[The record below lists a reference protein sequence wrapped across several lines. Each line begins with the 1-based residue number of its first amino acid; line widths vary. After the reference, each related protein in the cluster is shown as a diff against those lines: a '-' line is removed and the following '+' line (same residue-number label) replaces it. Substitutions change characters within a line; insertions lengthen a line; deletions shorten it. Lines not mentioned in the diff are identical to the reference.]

1 MNNKAPPDTQG
12 GTGDAKAKTPPMPV
26 EVALELF
33 ASLESLPEIAAGFE
47 SVRRT
52 ARAERLAGEA
62 EFHSGKDALDAASAD
77 WRAIEREVPP
87 ATPFQTLAFA
97 EAALP
102 AHLAHGHTPHII
114 VVRDHGAPVAIL
126 PLVAA
131 AMAGSRVLRFLGDPL
146 IQYGDAI
153 VARGS
158 TDAHLAQALAAAAT
172 LGADAALFR
181 KVRSDAKIAPLLS
194 RRAQIARVEEAPYVD
209 LRRDGG
215 LNPRDARELRRY
227 RRRLADRGEIQLVVT
242 RGAEALNCVRT
253 ALDLKR
259 NWLETRGFTSSV
271 IGDEHWEATLFALA
285 AARDSTLACA
295 RLEAG
300 GRLAGIEIAL
310 LHGKRWHAFLGAIAP
325 EFAKCGPGQVQ
336 MAETIAQARAEGFA
350 AYDLLAPADPFKR
363 VMATG
368 AISVCDYALPL
379 SLQGQLTARAFR
391 FAPQA
396 KSLLAKLPSPLRG
409 GVARLLR
416 LR

>member
-1 MNNKAPPDTQG
+1 
-12 GTGDAKAKTPPMPV
+12 MPV
-26 EVALELF
+26 DIALELF

-52 ARAERLAGEA
+52 AKPERLAGEA
-62 EFHSGKDALDAASAD
+62 EVCSGEEALEALAAD

-102 AHLAHGHTPHII
+102 AHLAHGQTPHII
-114 VVRDHGAPVAIL
+114 VVRDHDLPVAIL
-126 PLVAA
+126 PLVAVT
-131 AMAGSRVLRFLGDPL
+131 MAGSRVLRFLGDPL
-146 IQYGDAI
+146 IQYGDALPS
-153 VARGS
+153 RGC
-158 TDAHLAQALAAAAT
+158 TDAHLARALAMAAS

-181 KVRSDAKIAPLLS
+181 KVRNDAKIAPLLS
-194 RRAQIARVEEAPYVD
+194 RRAQIACVEEAPYVD
-209 LRRDGG
+209 LRRDAG
-215 LNPRDARELRRY
+215 LNSRNTRELRRS
-227 RRRLADRGEIQLVVT
+227 RRRLAEKGEIRLVVA
-242 RGAEALNCVRT
+242 RGAEALDCVRE

-259 NWLETRGFTSSV
+259 NWLETRGLTSSV
-271 IGDEHWEATLFALA
+271 IGDEHWEAALLALA
-285 AARDSTLACA
+285 GARDSTLACA

-300 GRLAGIEIAL
+300 GKLAGIEIAF
-310 LHGKRWHAFLGAIAP
+310 LHGRRWHAFLGAISP

-336 MAETIAQARAEGFA
+336 MADTIEHARAAGFA

-363 VMATG
+363 AIATG
-368 AISVCDYALPL
+368 AVSVCDYALPL
-379 SLQGQLTARAFR
+379 SLQGQLTARALR

-396 KSLLAKLPSPLRG
+396 KSLLAKLPPPLRS

>member
-1 MNNKAPPDTQG
+1 
-12 GTGDAKAKTPPMPV
+12 MPV
-26 EVALELF
+26 EIALELF

-52 ARAERLAGEA
+52 AQAERLAGEA
-62 EFHSGKDALDAASAD
+62 EVYSGANALEAATAE
-77 WRAIEREVPP
+77 WRAIEREASP

-102 AHLAHGHTPHII
+102 AHLAHGHTPHLI
-114 VVRDHGAPVAIL
+114 VVRDHGTPVAIL

-146 IQYGDAI
+146 TQYGDAI
-153 VARGS
+153 VSRGC
-158 TDAHLAQALAAAAT
+158 TDAHLARALAAAAT

-209 LRRDGG
+209 LRRDAG
-215 LNPRDARELRRY
+215 LNSRNARELRRS
-227 RRRLADRGEIQLVVT
+227 RRRLADHGELKLVIT
-242 RGAEALNCVRT
+242 RGAEALNCVRA

-259 NWLETRGFTSSV
+259 GWLEARGFTSSV
-271 IGDEHWEATLFALA
+271 IGDEHWEAALFALA
-285 AARDSTLACA
+285 EARDRTLACA

-300 GRLAGIEIAL
+300 GKLAGIEVAL

-336 MAETIAQARAEGFA
+336 MADTIAHARAEGFA

-363 VMATG
+363 VIATG
-368 AISVCDYALPL
+368 AISVCDYALPF
-379 SLQGQLTARAFR
+379 SLQGQLAARALR

-396 KSLLAKLPSPLRG
+396 KLLLAKLPSPLRG
-409 GVARLLR
+409 GVERFLR